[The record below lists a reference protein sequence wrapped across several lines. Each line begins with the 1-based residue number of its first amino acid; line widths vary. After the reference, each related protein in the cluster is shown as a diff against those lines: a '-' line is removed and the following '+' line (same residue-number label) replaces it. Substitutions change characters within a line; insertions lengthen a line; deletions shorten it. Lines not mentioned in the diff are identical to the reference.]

1 MLNYYYRT
9 VTTMYLYQ
17 GCQVLWVT
25 ALNNMPQK
33 KTATQ
38 NTGNTKL
45 TLVHVHLMA
54 LHPIFQC
61 VLCTCGIDCVSHCI
75 FYGMIYKIV
84 MQHSLMVYCET
95 SHLSFVISWYTT
107 SPKGLRFVYTEKIQ
121 LIHRI
126 FHGIPLES
134 VV

>member
-1 MLNYYYRT
+1 MH
-9 VTTMYLYQ
+9 LYQ

-33 KTATQ
+33 KKTANQ

-45 TLVHVHLMA
+45 TVVHLMV

-75 FYGMIYKIV
+75 FYVMIYKIV
-84 MQHSLMVYCET
+84 MQHSLMVYREI

-134 VV
+134 IV

>member
-1 MLNYYYRT
+1 MH
-9 VTTMYLYQ
+9 LYQ

-33 KTATQ
+33 KKTANQ

-45 TLVHVHLMA
+45 TVVHLMV

-75 FYGMIYKIV
+75 FYVMIYKIV
-84 MQHSLMVYCET
+84 MQHSLMVYREI

-107 SPKGLRFVYTEKIQ
+107 SPKGLRFVYMEKIQ